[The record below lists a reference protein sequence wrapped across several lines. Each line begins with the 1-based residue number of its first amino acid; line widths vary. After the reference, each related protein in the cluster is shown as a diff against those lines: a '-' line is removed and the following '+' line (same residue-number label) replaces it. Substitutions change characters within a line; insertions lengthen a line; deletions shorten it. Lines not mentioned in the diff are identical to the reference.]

1 MTRCVQSATSGASF
15 GWAGRGGRRGL
26 ESHSPSLTLWFS
38 YQEL

>member
-1 MTRCVQSATSGASF
+1 MTRCVPSATGGASF
-15 GWAGRGGRRGL
+15 RWVGRGGGGVE